1 MLLEHTCIRSV
12 YEPSPNQ
19 QQTGSGGRQAGMEVS
34 LDVGVTKPER
44 SNGLDK
50 QNTIRPLATGAKGK
64 WRCLEETKAEDSDSG
79 LAMTWRRKRCS
90 GLHRVFTGMATAK
103 VAEVSHNQRLTEAV
117 AKCMVVFSAGR
128 REGLDIPT
136 LCT

>member
-1 MLLEHTCIRSV
+1 MRV
-12 YEPSPNQ
+12 YDPSPNQ
-19 QQTGSGGRQAGMEVS
+19 QQTGSGGQQARMGVS
-34 LDVGVTKPER
+34 LGVGVTKPER

-50 QNTIRPLATGAKGK
+50 QNTIRSLATGAKGR

-79 LAMTWRRKRCS
+79 LSMTWRRKGCS
-90 GLHRVFTGMATAK
+90 GLHSVFTGTATAK

-128 REGLDIPT
+128 SEGLEIPT
-136 LCT
+136 LYT